1 MSPLFALF
9 LILKELL
16 HEKKC
21 LFEALMLF
29 HTFVRIKTP
38 ECFIFA
44 SVLALEIFPYY
55 AFICKF
61 KIQFLSKW

>member
-1 MSPLFALF
+1 M
-9 LILKELL
+9 K
-16 HEKKC
+16 KKC